1 MSKQR
6 EAEGVNED
14 KFREMKS
21 ADRRPVQQK
30 VSGMRA
36 RWGHQENGWVGS
48 GMADAVGQVNGMMEV
63 GAWDGT
69 CILQDPQIIKDG
81 HSGQGR
87 AAGGFSELAVAVV
100 MVMVMSLVVVAM
112 VFVLSVEGSCDVVD
126 DEGRAHACANR
137 GDDGSWHG
145 DVGT

>member
-48 GMADAVGQVNGMMEV
+48 GMADAVGQVNGIMEV

-69 CILQDPQIIKDG
+69 YMLQDPQIIKDG
-81 HSGQGR
+81 TQARDGQGVFR
-87 AAGGFSELAVAVV
+87 AGSGGCHGHGHVPGGSGHGVCVV
-100 MVMVMSLVVVAM
+100 SGR
-112 VFVLSVEGSCDVVD
+112 VLRCG
-126 DEGRAHACANR
+126 
-137 GDDGSWHG
+137 
-145 DVGT
+145 